1 MVEKGQRF
9 RDLCCVPAI
18 AAVSL
23 VPLPPESQALLPRT
37 PFILAPLSL
46 KRASRCQAQCDLWI
60 KFRHLS
66 VPFKRQK
73 EQTHAHINQDG
84 LLFKN
89 GVCGG
94 CHPPVHRVYRINI
107 SHKAVLCL
115 LRTAARRRGCTP
127 GARSRH
133 GLEEGEFS
141 SQEFRAGFALVA
153 CMTPP

>member
-1 MVEKGQRF
+1 MVEKGQCG

-37 PFILAPLSL
+37 PFILASLSL

-84 LLFKN
+84 LIFKN

-94 CHPPVHRVYRINI
+94 CHPPVHRVCRRNI
-107 SHKAVLCL
+107 SHKAVSCL
-115 LRTAARRRGCTP
+115 PRTAARRGRTP
-127 GARSRH
+127 GSRSRH
-133 GLEEGEFS
+133 GSEEGEFS

-153 CMTPP
+153 CVSPL

>member
-1 MVEKGQRF
+1 MVETEHGF

-23 VPLPPESQALLPRT
+23 APLPPESRAVLPRT

-46 KRASRCQAQCDLWI
+46 KCASCCQAQSDLWI

-73 EQTHAHINQDG
+73 EQTHAHINQDR
-84 LLFKN
+84 LIFKN

-94 CHPPVHRVYRINI
+94 CHPPVHRVFKINI
-107 SHKAVLCL
+107 SHKAIFRLLC
-115 LRTAARRRGCTP
+115 AA
-127 GARSRH
+127 A
-133 GLEEGEFS
+133 
-141 SQEFRAGFALVA
+141 Q
-153 CMTPP
+153 